1 MAFPFLSHW
10 NLPFGYFIYD
20 LMNILT
26 KNILAKTTWFFQAS
40 GLEFQTFHVDLSSLS
55 DLENEGLLVET
66 FNVHYFTTHAH
77 AILPCRYMWS
87 PCTVQEIVK
96 MGKKVYTHMLLLL
109 ILLTQK
115 CTQKETL
122 EESCQAASQRKPVN
136 GIKGPSW
143 FCGLKHHNIINGQGI
158 DYMHCDLLCVCK
170 CLLDLWFDSGET
182 RRLQIKI
189 LHFYGEYK
197 TRHH

>member
-1 MAFPFLSHW
+1 MAFRFWSHW

-115 CTQKETL
+115 CTQKEL
-122 EESCQAASQRKPVN
+122 WKSLVKLQVKENLSME
-136 GIKGPSW
+136 
-143 FCGLKHHNIINGQGI
+143 LKAHHGF
-158 DYMHCDLLCVCK
+158 V
-170 CLLDLWFDSGET
+170 DSSIT
-182 RRLQIKI
+182 I
-189 LHFYGEYK
+189 LSMGRE
-197 TRHH
+197 